1 MLVGIGSRSKAVS
14 KVKSLKIY
22 AFGLYVQPDS
32 VRKKLGE
39 RYSTLPLE
47 ELKNHPDLFE
57 DMLKQDLQM
66 TVCLVVHYRGLKL
79 GMVRN
84 AFEG

>member
-1 MLVGIGSRSKAVS
+1 MLVGIRSWSKAVS

-22 AFGLYVQPDS
+22 AFGLYVQLDS
-32 VRKKLGE
+32 VHKKFGE

-57 DMLKQDLQM
+57 DMLRQYL
-66 TVCLVVHYRGLKL
+66 
-79 GMVRN
+79 
-84 AFEG
+84 

>member
-32 VRKKLGE
+32 VHKKIGE
-39 RYSTLPLE
+39 SYSNVPLE
-47 ELKNHPDLFE
+47 ELKNHSDLFE
-57 DMLKQDLQM
+57 DML
-66 TVCLVVHYRGLKL
+66 R
-79 GMVRN
+79 
-84 AFEG
+84 